1 MPVYIEKSGDLVG
14 CHHSGTTT
22 TTEKGKIGLL
32 SQWTMDGGDEQLSK
46 RSFLV
51 EESPPPIKCSIRGQQ
66 KMTRRS
72 SRRPRCCCL
81 RAYADVEIPPDCQIQ
96 RSTISGEIIFFFNL
110 FPHPETLWDKSQCDI
125 YFCASR
131 ASVAFILLH
140 TGTLRWAQMRRL
152 KAQMWWFKR
161 NHGDFIAEKYAD

>member
-96 RSTISGEIIFFFNL
+96 RSTISGEIIFFLTFSPILRPCEIN
-110 FPHPETLWDKSQCDI
+110 PSVI
-125 YFCASR
+125 YIFAPAEPQSHLSCCIR
-131 ASVAFILLH
+131 AL
-140 TGTLRWAQMRRL
+140 
-152 KAQMWWFKR
+152 
-161 NHGDFIAEKYAD
+161 

>member
-1 MPVYIEKSGDLVG
+1 MELGSYNAFMPVYIEKSGDLVG

-51 EESPPPIKCSIRGQQ
+51 EESPPPIKCSIRG
-66 KMTRRS
+66 
-72 SRRPRCCCL
+72 L

-110 FPHPETLWDKSQCDI
+110 FPHPETL
-125 YFCASR
+125 
-131 ASVAFILLH
+131 
-140 TGTLRWAQMRRL
+140 
-152 KAQMWWFKR
+152 
-161 NHGDFIAEKYAD
+161 